1 MFLHCNG
8 HVHTYSP
15 NTYWMTSL
23 FFEVICYW
31 AVPIFIMLS
40 GATLLKYREKY
51 DTKTFFKKW
60 FMKVLIPWVIWSLV
74 MYVVYRKNFDLFNF
88 GKEFIYCKIETIYW
102 FFPLILYLY
111 CLIPILSILT
121 EKVEYRKLLKGI
133 VIYLFIIKGLISP
146 LCRIFDIKF
155 PTILDYFA
163 NPSGY
168 IIFLILGY
176 LLSTS
181 ELSKKKRIVI
191 YILGI
196 GSALT
201 RYLYTYFLST
211 KEGILNKD
219 LFDYYSFISIFLSV
233 AVFIFVKNIN
243 WEKIL
248 NKLHINPKILANIS
262 SCSFGVYLI
271 HMLIKS
277 KATKF
282 LGLNTYSIWYRTLG
296 AIMLYIVC
304 VLIVYFLKK
313 IPMLKKTVP

>member
-1 MFLHCNG
+1 M
-8 HVHTYSP
+8 
-15 NTYWMTSL
+15 L
-23 FFEVICYW
+23 F
-31 AVPIFIMLS
+31 
-40 GATLLKYREKY
+40 R
-51 DTKTFFKKW
+51 
-60 FMKVLIPWVIWSLV
+60 
-74 MYVVYRKNFDLFNF
+74 
-88 GKEFIYCKIETIYW
+88 
-102 FFPLILYLY
+102 
-111 CLIPILSILT
+111 
-121 EKVEYRKLLKGI
+121 
-133 VIYLFIIKGLISP
+133 
-146 LCRIFDIKF
+146 
-155 PTILDYFA
+155 
-163 NPSGY
+163 
-168 IIFLILGY
+168 
-176 LLSTS
+176 S

-296 AIMLYIVC
+296 AIMLYNLC

-313 IPMLKKTVP
+313 NSNVKENCTIE